1 VRAQPSEEITR
12 ESHCVTNWSKLGTT
26 WERVSVDTLLDSVK
40 TVDGYVTAFCDD
52 GGYTTN
58 LPLSSTK
65 KALRYTTLSEVLR
78 HSYITQRAMLRN
90 GVQAGEEN
98 LA

>member
-1 VRAQPSEEITR
+1 MRAQPSEEITR
-12 ESHCVTNWSKLGTT
+12 ESHCVTKWSKLGTT

-40 TVDGYVTAFCDD
+40 TVNVYVTAFCD

-58 LPLSSTK
+58 LPPSSTK
-65 KALRYTTLSEVLR
+65 RALRYTTLSEAL
-78 HSYITQRAMLRN
+78 HHLYITQRAMLRN
-90 GVQAGEEN
+90 AVQAGEEN